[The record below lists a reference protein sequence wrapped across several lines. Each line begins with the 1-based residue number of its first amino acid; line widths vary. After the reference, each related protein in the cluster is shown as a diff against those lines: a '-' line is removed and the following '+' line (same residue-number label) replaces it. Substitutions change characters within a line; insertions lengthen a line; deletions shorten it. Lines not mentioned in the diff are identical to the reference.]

1 MLKNEVEELIS
12 MKQEGPY
19 WDFKRE
25 DNFLEVAETQPSINN
40 SEENNIN

>member
-25 DNFLEVAETQPSINN
+25 WHTENGDLLHDIICMANNLEK
-40 SEENNIN
+40 